1 MIGFYLSGHPL
12 NRYKEDIRLFGK
24 QNLKEESLGQLQH
37 DSELRF
43 IAIITSK
50 RQAVDKK
57 GRPIAFLMVE
67 DLYSSLEVAV
77 FSREFDKF
85 ASLIEVDN
93 VVYITGRF
101 SKRDRGNSMIVT
113 NMERIENLREKFQD
127 KLRLKLN
134 IKTAELSSNDLT
146 QMETL
151 FELNK
156 GTTMVKLHVLS
167 NDANGPIKMNLR
179 NFVVE
184 PSDELLKGL
193 RDVLGENS
201 VELYLTG

>member
-1 MIGFYLSGHPL
+1 
-12 NRYKEDIRLFGK
+12 
-24 QNLKEESLGQLQH
+24 
-37 DSELRF
+37 
-43 IAIITSK
+43 
-50 RQAVDKK
+50 
-57 GRPIAFLMVE
+57 
-67 DLYSSLEVAV
+67 
-77 FSREFDKF
+77 
-85 ASLIEVDN
+85 
-93 VVYITGRF
+93 
-101 SKRDRGNSMIVT
+101 
-113 NMERIENLREKFQD
+113 MERIENLREKFQD

-156 GTTMVKLHVLS
+156 GTTMVKLDVLS

-201 VELYLTG
+201 VELYLT

>member
-1 MIGFYLSGHPL
+1 
-12 NRYKEDIRLFGK
+12 
-24 QNLKEESLGQLQH
+24 
-37 DSELRF
+37 
-43 IAIITSK
+43 
-50 RQAVDKK
+50 
-57 GRPIAFLMVE
+57 
-67 DLYSSLEVAV
+67 
-77 FSREFDKF
+77 
-85 ASLIEVDN
+85 
-93 VVYITGRF
+93 
-101 SKRDRGNSMIVT
+101 
-113 NMERIENLREKFQD
+113 MERIENLREKFQD

-134 IKTAELSSNDLT
+134 INTAELSSNDLT

>member
-1 MIGFYLSGHPL
+1 
-12 NRYKEDIRLFGK
+12 
-24 QNLKEESLGQLQH
+24 
-37 DSELRF
+37 
-43 IAIITSK
+43 
-50 RQAVDKK
+50 
-57 GRPIAFLMVE
+57 MVE

-85 ASLIEVDN
+85 APLIEVDN

-113 NMERIENLREKFQD
+113 NMERIENLRKIQD